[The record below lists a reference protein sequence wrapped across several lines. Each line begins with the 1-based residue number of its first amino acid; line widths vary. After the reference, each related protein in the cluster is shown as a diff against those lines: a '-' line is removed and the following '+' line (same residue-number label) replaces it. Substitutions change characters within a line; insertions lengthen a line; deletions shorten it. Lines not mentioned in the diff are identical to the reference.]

1 MVWEPVLDLFENE
14 INKKGFF
21 HWDRSFQDFK
31 SEFNVDAQ
39 QKAPFYLS
47 LDFYRQ
53 QRPELTNRGWYVI
66 RLGQGNFGIFDSN
79 RFPKPYL
86 DLSKERANYIR
97 IEPVHSHRHMRKA
110 FKSLDYSLK
119 SAENSLL
126 ELARFYNIFE
136 TMVRHVDGS
145 QDYKVGPRGLMT
157 QKFNLYFKKSDDG
170 FERFLY
176 DGQVELD
183 YSIWTE
189 NRVFV
194 IEAKSR
200 TLSGYDI
207 GWHKMAYPSRRFVK
221 QVVEEGLKVN
231 PVYFLRT
238 RIEGNHVILL
248 YVFTEMEFEDE
259 GIVLNDERRWNLLN
273 VFRVDIDQIDAELR

>member
-1 MVWEPVLDLFENE
+1 M
-14 INKKGFF
+14 
-21 HWDRSFQDFK
+21 
-31 SEFNVDAQ
+31 DAQ

-47 LDFYRQ
+47 LDFNRL

-79 RFPKPYL
+79 QFPKPYL
-86 DLSKERANYIR
+86 ELSKESAEEIS
-97 IEPVHSHRHMRKA
+97 IQPVHSHRHMRKS
-110 FKSLDYSLK
+110 FKSLDYSLN

-136 TMVRHVDGS
+136 TMVQHVDGT
-145 QDYKVGPRGLMT
+145 DEYNVGPRGLMT
-157 QKFNLYFKKSDDG
+157 QKFDVYFKRSNDG
-170 FERFLY
+170 FERFMY

-207 GWHKMAYPSRRFVK
+207 GWHKMAYPSHRFVK
-221 QVVEEGLKVN
+221 QVVEDGLKVN

-238 RIEGNHVILL
+238 RIEGKHVILL
-248 YVFTEMEFEDE
+248 YVFTEMEFKDE
-259 GIVLNDERRWNLLN
+259 GIVLNDDRRWDLLK
-273 VFRVDIDQIDAELR
+273 VFKVDVDQIDAELR